1 MTILIEENII
11 EIFILLINE
20 FFSSINEY
28 IDVNKLDNHTLF
40 VITGI
45 NAVRNSF
52 EYTIIKKRNLVSA
65 KLYSQRSI
73 YYFLEYIKQLFEVNM
88 YLELDYTKISI
99 FVNAKI
105 INEINN
111 TETNTLTNILSL
123 TMDDEQI
130 LNININKMFD
140 ETNIFINNLFNWN
153 KNSTIMDYQT
163 ICNNNLNILFK
174 NYKNIKSI
182 NNYITLIKEKIN
194 IPNNENIN
202 VINSTCKCIANNK
215 NKNVYLNIINKIYL
229 NEDLLKDKYDKM
241 KTNDFIYWLICHNNH
256 S

>member
-1 MTILIEENII
+1 
-11 EIFILLINE
+11 
-20 FFSSINEY
+20 
-28 IDVNKLDNHTLF
+28 
-40 VITGI
+40 
-45 NAVRNSF
+45 
-52 EYTIIKKRNLVSA
+52 
-65 KLYSQRSI
+65 
-73 YYFLEYIKQLFEVNM
+73 
-88 YLELDYTKISI
+88 
-99 FVNAKI
+99 
-105 INEINN
+105 
-111 TETNTLTNILSL
+111 
-123 TMDDEQI
+123 
-130 LNININKMFD
+130 MFD